1 MSINTYIPEERR
13 GLQIHVEAMF
23 EDIILNGMTLENY
36 RERLGIWCKSEGLSN
51 YEYEALV
58 DDLADLIENVQMGL
72 GSPDGLAIGIAM
84 AFVLED
90 AAKCYISQEKIEQ
103 ICEKWNV
110 LHPNREFHPHHPIQ

>member
-1 MSINTYIPEERR
+1 MIN
-13 GLQIHVEAMF
+13 A
-23 EDIILNGMTLENY
+23 TLLLVALLVCHYLADY
-36 RERLGIWCKSEGLSN
+36 RERLGMWCESERLSN

-84 AFVLED
+84 GFVLED

-110 LHPNREFHPHHPIQ
+110 LHPNREFHPHHPIP